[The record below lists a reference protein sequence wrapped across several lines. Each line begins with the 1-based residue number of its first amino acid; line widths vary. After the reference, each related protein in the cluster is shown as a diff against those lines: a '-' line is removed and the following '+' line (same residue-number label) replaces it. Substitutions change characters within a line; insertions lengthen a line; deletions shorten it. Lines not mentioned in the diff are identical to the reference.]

1 MSSSRPTPGQV
12 LRTDTDRLVQELR
25 RQLEGAAHE
34 QARERFLKALARKL
48 ETSVVVVSRSEGS

>member
-34 QARERFLKALARKL
+34 QAPERLLKALARKL